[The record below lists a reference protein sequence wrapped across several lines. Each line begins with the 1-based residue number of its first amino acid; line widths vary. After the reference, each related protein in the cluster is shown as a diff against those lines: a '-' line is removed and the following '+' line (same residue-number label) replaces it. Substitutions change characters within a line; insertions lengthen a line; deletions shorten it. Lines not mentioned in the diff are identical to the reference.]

1 MKFIESINNL
11 IFQRQKLLFAFG
23 ITLLLILHKPIEL
36 LLTNTTVK
44 YALSY
49 VESVW
54 YNDIVF
60 GLLII
65 ATIIFVLYRFRLYNP
80 SKNILIIL
88 SLITFIYC
96 IYRFFFVVWDFT
108 PFAFSSIFKY
118 TDVLIVIT
126 AFNLL
131 LLIKSKVTERKNG
144 ENSFFDDEPIGKTKI
159 DELGYTTYAELLAS
173 KVGSSHFTKSFAI
186 GINGKWGL
194 GKTSFID
201 LLKRKLSNDDIIEI
215 NFNPWNSNSPKAIIQ
230 DFFETVQEAIRPYHS
245 SLSRLLISYSNKLV
259 SLNDNTV
266 TQTIQTSV
274 SALTG
279 FDSLNSLFEDIN
291 GALSKI
297 DKKIIVY
304 IDDLDRLDKD
314 EIVEVIRLIRNTA
327 NFHNTFFV
335 VAYDRNYV
343 VNALK
348 SHNPYKQEE
357 FLEKIFQIEVSL
369 PYFKKDVFRYKLAEK
384 LKQKFPNGFH
394 KIIDE
399 EIIGSPSVVPVFLN
413 EWLESMRDVTRL
425 ANALVLNLSKLKGEV
440 VFNDFLRLE
449 LLRVKYPSVYEL
461 LFKKTDTYLE
471 AFGNSGKEYHY
482 QLKSIDKQEKDSL
495 KDTIF
500 KNCDTNLE
508 LYLCRN
514 HIEISVPI
522 NDIDKIINF
531 ISGIF
536 EGGLSYS
543 FYSRSHL
550 SVIYPSKFNRYF
562 AYNLLEGSLS
572 EIEFSNAR
580 TLNQNDFNSKISEW
594 VLANL
599 EFELKN
605 RFSEIKTFD
614 NTEDFEKIVRAIF
627 HLANQKTLNPNMFSR
642 NLVGYDGKDLFG
654 KLNNYDNKL
663 ATRYYGDSEGDL
675 KLKSFVKSLFLEAKS
690 PYSFEADFIRYANM
704 EFSDTFPLTKNE
716 LTEINL
722 GYFKSY
728 CDTTDKLDNNVW
740 NLFHNSKQTNWVSSG
755 GNSYQK
761 QEVIPD
767 ETKVIM
773 KDFVLN
779 KDLDGFLLALIDPEP
794 FDQKKFSISNFAVAL
809 FDNWVTFKQI
819 LEEQNEEK
827 WNYLGEFKSLLSAY
841 ESKNYSQ
848 YVDFK
853 FNKIPI
859 EEKIRK

>member
-1 MKFIESINNL
+1 MKFIESINNM
-11 IFQRQKLLFAFG
+11 IFQRQKLLFALG
-23 ITLLLILHKPIEL
+23 ITLMLILHKPIEL

-60 GLLII
+60 GLLVI
-65 ATIIFVLYRFRLYNP
+65 AAIIFVLYRFRLYNP

-96 IYRFFFVVWDFT
+96 IYRFFYVFWDFT

-126 AFNLL
+126 ASNLL
-131 LLIKSKVTERKNG
+131 LLIKCKVTERKNG
-144 ENSFFDDEPIGKTKI
+144 KNSFFDDEPIGKTKI
-159 DELGYTTYAELLAS
+159 DELGYTAYSELLAS
-173 KVGSSHFTKSFAI
+173 KLISSHFTKSFAI

-201 LLKRKLSNDDIIEI
+201 LLKRKLSDDDIIEI

-327 NFHNTFFV
+327 NFHNTFFI
-335 VAYDRNYV
+335 VAYDRDYV

-348 SHNPYKQEE
+348 SHNPYKQEQ
-357 FLEKIFQIEVSL
+357 FLEKIFQIEVLL

-425 ANALVLNLSKLKGEV
+425 ANALILNLSKLKGEV

-461 LFKKTDTYLE
+461 LYKKTDTYLE
-471 AFGNSGKEYHY
+471 AFGN
-482 QLKSIDKQEKDSL
+482 
-495 KDTIF
+495 
-500 KNCDTNLE
+500 
-508 LYLCRN
+508 
-514 HIEISVPI
+514 
-522 NDIDKIINF
+522 
-531 ISGIF
+531 
-536 EGGLSYS
+536 
-543 FYSRSHL
+543 
-550 SVIYPSKFNRYF
+550 
-562 AYNLLEGSLS
+562 
-572 EIEFSNAR
+572 
-580 TLNQNDFNSKISEW
+580 
-594 VLANL
+594 
-599 EFELKN
+599 
-605 RFSEIKTFD
+605 
-614 NTEDFEKIVRAIF
+614 
-627 HLANQKTLNPNMFSR
+627 
-642 NLVGYDGKDLFG
+642 
-654 KLNNYDNKL
+654 
-663 ATRYYGDSEGDL
+663 
-675 KLKSFVKSLFLEAKS
+675 
-690 PYSFEADFIRYANM
+690 
-704 EFSDTFPLTKNE
+704 
-716 LTEINL
+716 
-722 GYFKSY
+722 
-728 CDTTDKLDNNVW
+728 
-740 NLFHNSKQTNWVSSG
+740 
-755 GNSYQK
+755 
-761 QEVIPD
+761 
-767 ETKVIM
+767 
-773 KDFVLN
+773 
-779 KDLDGFLLALIDPEP
+779 
-794 FDQKKFSISNFAVAL
+794 
-809 FDNWVTFKQI
+809 
-819 LEEQNEEK
+819 
-827 WNYLGEFKSLLSAY
+827 
-841 ESKNYSQ
+841 
-848 YVDFK
+848 
-853 FNKIPI
+853 
-859 EEKIRK
+859 

>member
-1 MKFIESINNL
+1 MKLAEKINNM
-11 IFQRQKLLFAFG
+11 IFQRQKIIFVLTVTLFIIF
-23 ITLLLILHKPIEL
+23 HKPIEL
-36 LLTNTTVK
+36 LLTSTFVN

-49 VESVW
+49 VESIW
-54 YNDIVF
+54 YNDIIF
-60 GLLII
+60 GFVTI
-65 ATIIFVLYRFRLYNP
+65 ATAIFIINRFKRYNP
-80 SKNILIIL
+80 SKNILIIF
-88 SLITFIYC
+88 SAVTFTYC
-96 IYRFFFVVWDFT
+96 IYRFFYSVWDFT
-108 PFAFSSIFKY
+108 PFSFSSNIKY
-118 TDVLIVIT
+118 ADILILVAI
-126 AFNLL
+126 ANLL
-131 LLIKSKVTERKNG
+131 LLIQNKVLDRING
-144 ENSFFDDEPIGKTKI
+144 ENSFFDDEPIGKIKN
-159 DELGYTTYAELLAS
+159 DELGYTAYAELLAS
-173 KVGSSHFTKSFAI
+173 KIGSSHFDKSFAI

-201 LLKRKLSNDDIIEI
+201 LLKRKMNDSNIIEI

-245 SLSRLLISYSNKLV
+245 SLSRLLVSYSNKLV

-274 SALTG
+274 AALTG
-279 FDSLNSLFEDIN
+279 FGSLNSLFQDIN
-291 GALSKI
+291 NALSKI

-327 NFHNTFFV
+327 NFYNTFFI

-348 SHNPYKQEE
+348 THNPYKQEQ

-399 EIIGSPSVVPVFLN
+399 EIIGSPSIVPVFLN
-413 EWLESMRDVTRL
+413 EWLDSMRDVTRL
-425 ANALVLNLSKLKGEV
+425 ANALVLNLSKLRGEV

-461 LFKKTDTYLE
+461 LFKNTDTFLE
-471 AFGNSGKEYHY
+471 VFGNSGKEYSY
-482 QLKSIDKQEKDSL
+482 QLRNIDKQEKESL
-495 KDTIF
+495 KDSIY

-508 LYLCRN
+508 LYLHRN
-514 HIEISVPI
+514 HRELSVPI

-536 EGGLSYS
+536 EGGLSFS

-580 TLNQNDFNSKISEW
+580 TLSLKDFNSKISEW

-599 EFELKN
+599 ESELKG
-605 RFSEIKTFD
+605 RFNEIKSFD
-614 NTEDFEKIVRAIF
+614 NRDDFEKIIKAIF
-627 HLANQKTLNPNMFSR
+627 HLANQKTLIPNIYSG
-642 NLVGYDGKDLFG
+642 NLVGYDGKDLYN
-654 KLNNYDNKL
+654 KLNNYDNEL
-663 ATRYYGDSEGDL
+663 AIRYYGEEDGAE
-675 KLKSFVKSLFLEAKS
+675 KLKDFVKNIFLEAKS
-690 PYSFEADFIRYANM
+690 PYSFESDFIRYVNM
-704 EFSDTFPLTKNE
+704 EFSDSFPLSKDE
-716 LTEINL
+716 LMVIVLE
-722 GYFKSY
+722 YFESY
-728 CDTTDKLDNNVW
+728 CSVNIKLDIHLW
-740 NLFHNSKQTNWVSSG
+740 SLFHNSKQTVWIPTG

-761 QEVIPD
+761 QEVLPD
-767 ETKVIM
+767 TTKSIM
-773 KDFVLN
+773 REFVLN

-794 FDQKKFSISNFAVAL
+794 FDQRKFAISNFVVAL
-809 FDNWVTFKQI
+809 FDNWANFKKI
-819 LEEQNEEK
+819 LEEQSNEK
-827 WNYLGEFKSLLSAY
+827 WIYLEEFKNLLSAY
-841 ESKNYSQ
+841 EEKNYSQ

-853 FNKIPI
+853 FDKIPI
-859 EEKIRK
+859 ETKIRK

>member
-1 MKFIESINNL
+1 MTFIAYINNS
-11 IFQRQKLLFAFG
+11 IFQRQKLLFALG
-23 ITLLLILHKPIEL
+23 ITLIIILHKPIEL
-36 LLTNTTVK
+36 LLTNTIVK

-49 VESVW
+49 VDSVW
-54 YNDIVF
+54 YNDIIF
-60 GLLII
+60 GLVGI
-65 ATIIFVLYRFRLYNP
+65 ATFVFVLYRFRRYNP

-88 SLITFIYC
+88 SAITIIYC
-96 IYRFFFVVWDFT
+96 IYRFFYAVWDFT
-108 PFAFSSIFKY
+108 SLSFTSIIKY
-118 TDVLIVIT
+118 TDVLIIVT
-126 AFNLL
+126 VFNLF
-131 LLIKSKVTERKNG
+131 LLIKGKAKEKRNG
-144 ENSFFDDEPIGKTKI
+144 ENSFFDDEPIGKTKD
-159 DELGYTTYAELLAS
+159 DELGYSAYAELLAS
-173 KVGSSHFTKSFAI
+173 KLSSSNFDKSFAI

-201 LLKRKLSNDDIIEI
+201 LLKRKLNDGDIIEI

-259 SLNDNTV
+259 SLSDNTV

-274 SALTG
+274 SALIG
-279 FDSLNSLFEDIN
+279 FESLNSLFEDIN
-291 GALSKI
+291 SALSKI

-327 NFHNTFFV
+327 NFHNTFFI

-348 SHNPYKQEE
+348 SHNPYKQEQ

-369 PYFKKDVFRYKLAEK
+369 PYFKKDIFRYKLAEK

-413 EWLESMRDVTRL
+413 AWLESMRDVTRL

-449 LLRVKYPSVYEL
+449 LLRVKYPAVYEL
-461 LFKKTDTYLE
+461 LFKKTDSYLE

-482 QLKSIDKQEKDSL
+482 QLKNIDKQEKESL
-495 KDTIF
+495 KETTF
-500 KNCDTNLE
+500 RNCETNLE
-508 LYLCRN
+508 LYLYR
-514 HIEISVPI
+514 HYIEISVPI
-522 NDIDKIINF
+522 NDIEKIVNF

-536 EGGLSYS
+536 KGGLSYS
-543 FYSRSHL
+543 FYTRSHL

-572 EIEFSNAR
+572 EVEFSNAR
-580 TLNQNDFNSKISEW
+580 ILNQRDFNTKISEW

-614 NTEDFEKIVRAIF
+614 NKEDFEKIIRAIF
-627 HLANQKTLNPNMFSR
+627 DLANQKTLNPNMFSR
-642 NLVGYDGKDLFG
+642 NLVGYDGKDLFD

-663 ATRYYGDSEGDL
+663 ATRYYGELEGAI
-675 KLKSFVKSLFLEAKS
+675 KLKTFVKTLFEEAKS
-690 PYSFEADFIRYANM
+690 PYSFEADFVRYANM
-704 EFSDTFPLTKNE
+704 EFSDTFPLTKDE
-716 LTEINL
+716 LTELAL
-722 GYFKSY
+722 GYFIKY
-728 CDTTDKLDNNVW
+728 CSDNDKLDSNVW
-740 NLFHNSKQTNWVSSG
+740 NLFRNSKQTKWVSTG

-761 QEVIPD
+761 QDVTPH
-767 ETKVIM
+767 ETKKIM
-773 KDFVLN
+773 RNFVVT

-794 FDQKKFSISNFAVAL
+794 FDQGKFAISNYAFVL
-809 FDNWVTFKQI
+809 FDNWANFKQI
-819 LEEQNEEK
+819 LEEQSEDK
-827 WNYLGEFKSLLSAY
+827 WRYLKEFKKFLIAY
-841 ESKNYSQ
+841 ETKNYSQ

-853 FNKIPI
+853 FDIIPI
-859 EEKIRK
+859 NEKIRK